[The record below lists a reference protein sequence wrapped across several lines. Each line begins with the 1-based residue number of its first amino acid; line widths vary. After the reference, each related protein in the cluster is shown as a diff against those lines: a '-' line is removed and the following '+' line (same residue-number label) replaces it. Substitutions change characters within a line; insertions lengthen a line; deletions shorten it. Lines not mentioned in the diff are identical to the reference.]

1 MTNFEDI
8 YKIFLSKITDDMYIF
23 LQKHETI
30 SILQEML
37 LNSLCSF
44 VYPNFD
50 IEDYIIVEPTF
61 SEEVVEQEDGTK
73 ILEKEISDESYFQAD
88 LTLLE
93 KHIIAELMVVE
104 WVGQQLANKDLCSQ
118 LYTGSDSRKDS
129 QANHMAKLQ
138 SLQKHFQEKSEI
150 SQFNY
155 SKFYKDTD
163 GLKKSNFGDLCRTT
177 GGGKNEKDPYFSFK
191 KF

>member
-50 IEDYIIVEPTF
+50 IEDYIIVEPNF

-73 ILEKEISDESYFQAD
+73 ILEKEISDGSYFQAD
-88 LTLLE
+88 LTL
-93 KHIIAELMVVE
+93 
-104 WVGQQLANKDLCSQ
+104 
-118 LYTGSDSRKDS
+118 
-129 QANHMAKLQ
+129 
-138 SLQKHFQEKSEI
+138 
-150 SQFNY
+150 
-155 SKFYKDTD
+155 
-163 GLKKSNFGDLCRTT
+163 
-177 GGGKNEKDPYFSFK
+177 
-191 KF
+191 